1 METLLEAIAR
11 LRMLG
16 YRLDFAAAPGGRL
29 HCGGRAEDLD
39 AAALTVDETVRFE
52 GASDPDGEAILSRFP
67 APMDTGGS
75 IAQPS
80 ERRRPQM
87 MSMFSTC
94 SCDAEQARTIRR
106 ETEVIHA

>member
-52 GASDPDGEAILSRFP
+52 GASDPDGEAILLALSGPDGYRGLYSAAFG
-67 APMDTGGS
+67 AKTTSDDVDVLHVLM
-75 IAQPS
+75 
-80 ERRRPQM
+80 RR
-87 MSMFSTC
+87 
-94 SCDAEQARTIRR
+94 
-106 ETEVIHA
+106 

>member
-16 YRLDFAAAPGGRL
+16 YRLDFAAAPGGRD
-29 HCGGRAEDLD
+29 GFDSRGRPIPM
-39 AAALTVDETVRFE
+39 TRP
-52 GASDPDGEAILSRFP
+52 SSSRFP